1 MLSITATLGLLAT
14 TALVQGLPETLEKRY
29 TTVQNV
35 QHTFY
40 GYPDNDPPSAQIAYD
55 CGRGYTAGG
64 SGTYDDP
71 RTMATA
77 PGEFAKCE
85 IVWDPYTEKY
95 LRFEDTCAQCISD
108 CKCSWKNGH
117 YHIDIWTG
125 SSTQSG
131 GQAQIN
137 CEDRLTPDR
146 GHDVVRYGNQN
157 HEVNTGPLYSP
168 SSGCHPENV
177 YPNAN

>member
-1 MLSITATLGLLAT
+1 ML
-14 TALVQGLPETLEKRY
+14 
-29 TTVQNV
+29 
-35 QHTFY
+35 TFSKD
-40 GYPDNDPPSAQIAYD
+40 PDNDPPSAQIAYD

-77 PGEFAKCE
+77 PGEFEKCE

-95 LRFEDTCAQCISD
+95 LRFEDTCEQCIQDWNSG
-108 CKCSWKNGH
+108 K

-125 SSTQSG
+125 SSTKSG

-137 CEDRLTPDR
+137 CEDELTPNN
-146 GHDVVRYGNQN
+146 GHDVVRNGNQN
-157 HEVNTGPLYSP
+157 HNVNSKFLGDD
-168 SSGCHPENV
+168 C
-177 YPNAN
+177 